1 MPSYTR
7 EQVLAFAPDPA
18 SAKAGQGQAAA
29 ARWPLLG
36 VDDGALWGE
45 CTGSG
50 KLPYRAQVDLSDAAS
65 ACSCPSR
72 KFPCK
77 HAIGLLLLYADG
89 TVARGE
95 RPAWVQEWLAGR
107 SARAAARTQ
116 RATQPAETAVDPAA
130 TAKRAASRERKVD
143 AGVAE
148 IQRWL
153 DDLER
158 TGLAVAQ
165 GQPWSWWESTAARMV
180 DAQAKGLANQV
191 HAMAATAASGGHRP
205 DWPARL
211 LDQAGGLVL
220 LARAWRHRDALPE
233 PTAAALRSR
242 LGFVTSTE
250 QVLADGERL
259 TDRWAVVGRRFGEQD
274 RIRSLQQWLVGR
286 QSGRVVTLL
295 SFAAAA
301 VRLDPGLPV
310 GCLVEAEL
318 ALYPGT
324 CPHRALV
331 VERRGQP
338 VALDAL
344 PAAPTWAAA
353 LGAVAPVLA
362 TDPWADEGLLSAA
375 GVRLLPP
382 EAEGSWSL
390 VDREGAGLPVDPT
403 ADCWPLLALSGGEP
417 FEVAVLWD
425 GFAARPLS
433 AGRPVRVLT

>member
-1 MPSYTR
+1 MSAR
-7 EQVLAFAPDPA
+7 DRA
-18 SAKAGQGQAAA
+18 SC
-29 ARWPLLG
+29 RT
-36 VDDGALWGE
+36 D
-45 CTGSG
+45 
-50 KLPYRAQVDLSDAAS
+50 RQVDLSDAAS

-77 HAIGLLLLYADG
+77 HALGLLLLYADG

-116 RATQPAETAVDPAA
+116 RATQPPETAVDPAA
-130 TAKRAASRERKVD
+130 TAKRVASRERKVD
-143 AGVAE
+143 AGVAKMP
-148 IQRWL
+148 RWL

-165 GQPWSWWESTAARMV
+165 GQPWAWWESTAARMV

-220 LARAWRHRDALPE
+220 LTRAWRHRDALPE
-233 PTAAALRSR
+233 PTVAALRSR
-242 LGFVTSTE
+242 LGFATSTE

-259 TDRWAVVGRRFGEQD
+259 TDQWAVVGRRFGEQD

-301 VRLDPGLPV
+301 ARLDPGLPV

-318 ALYPGT
+318 ALYPGRR
-324 CPHRALV
+324 PHRAVV
-331 VERRGQP
+331 VERSGQP
-338 VALDAL
+338 TPLDAL

-353 LGAVAPVLA
+353 LTRLVGFDTSVVDLTEQLSDPVELLFSTQLGGGTDIDRAVAY
-362 TDPWADEGLLSAA
+362 GQ
-375 GVRLLPP
+375 
-382 EAEGSWSL
+382 SL
-390 VDREGAGLPVDPT
+390 VRRPADTIVVLISDLSKAVTAPRSSDGWDPSST
-403 ADCWPLLALSGGEP
+403 AASRLRPPRRARRRPGRLADP
-417 FEVAVLWD
+417 
-425 GFAARPLS
+425 RPP
-433 AGRPVRVLT
+433 RPASRRRRCGPRSRRCRAQW